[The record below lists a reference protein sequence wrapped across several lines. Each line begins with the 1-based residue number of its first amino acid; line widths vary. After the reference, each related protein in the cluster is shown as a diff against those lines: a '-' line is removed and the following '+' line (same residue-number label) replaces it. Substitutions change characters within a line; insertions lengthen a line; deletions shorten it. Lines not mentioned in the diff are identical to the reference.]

1 MRSTFS
7 SSTLVRQ
14 LAGWSAPAVE
24 MPAGDFA
31 QRLGGWLGAVDAI
44 ALQSSQQAIR
54 QLQAAAPGR
63 PPRWQ
68 DLREDVERVR
78 SVLAQAIAR
87 EVPRPIDIEVAPG
100 RRLRLGTDGPTAI
113 RRDEDAGYLAF
124 RQRHLELQRQ
134 MDQLIAPLRD
144 HLREALARA
153 SRELRQLAALD
164 ATLEQVLAPR
174 EQALLP
180 TAAALLE
187 HRHKRLRAQAPPE
200 DETWRAQFE
209 QEWRD
214 ALRAELALRLEP
226 VLGLLDALAET
237 TEH

>member
-1 MRSTFS
+1 
-7 SSTLVRQ
+7 
-14 LAGWSAPAVE
+14 

-44 ALQSSQQAIR
+44 ALQSSQQSIR
-54 QLQAAAPGR
+54 QMTAAAPGR
-63 PPRWQ
+63 PARLQ

-87 EVPRPIDIEVAPG
+87 EVPRPIDIEVGPG
-100 RRLRLGTDGPTAI
+100 RRLRLGTEGPTAL
-113 RRDEDAGYLAF
+113 RRDEDAGDQVY

-134 MDQLIAPLRD
+134 MDQMIAPLRD
-144 HLREALARA
+144 HLRESLARG

-164 ATLEQVLAPR
+164 ATFEQVLAPR

-187 HRHKRLRAQAPPE
+187 HRRRHLMAQAPAG
-200 DETWRAQFE
+200 DQTWRAQFE